1 MKEVILDTETTGLFV
16 KDGHR
21 IVEIG
26 CVELE
31 DLVPTKN
38 RFHCYLNPERKVS
51 EKALE
56 VHGYTD
62 EFLSTQKKFI
72 DVVDDFLNFIEDKKL
87 IIHNAEFDLSH
98 LNNELTLLGKKKISN
113 VNVVDTLAL
122 ARDKFPGSPI
132 SLDALCKRYRIDNSK
147 RTQHTALI
155 DCDLL
160 SKVYINL
167 LDQKEPT
174 LNFQNQNNEKKI
186 INSINSSQYYKK
198 IIKPTEDELKLH
210 KDYLKNSLK
219 KNFFLILYFPDF
231 ES

>member
-1 MKEVILDTETTGLFV
+1 MNEVVLDTETTGLSV
-16 KDGHR
+16 REGHR

-26 CVELE
+26 CIEL
-31 DLVPTKN
+31 DNLVPTNNK
-38 RFHCYLNPERKVS
+38 FHTYLNPQRKVS
-51 EKALE
+51 DKALK

-62 EFLSTQKKFI
+62 EFLSTQKKFVEI
-72 DVVDDFLNFIEDKKL
+72 VDDFLNFIENKKL

-98 LNNELTLLGKKKISN
+98 LNNELSLLGKKKIN
-113 VNVVDTLAL
+113 KENVVDTLAL

-167 LDQKEPT
+167 LDQKEPK
-174 LNFQNQNNEKKI
+174 LNFQNQDDEKLEVNFVANSMYCKKI
-186 INSINSSQYYKK
+186 II
-198 IIKPTEDELKLH
+198 PTNEEILMH
-210 KDYLKNSLK
+210 KNYLKVSLK
-219 KNFFLILYFPDF
+219 KNFF
-231 ES
+231 